1 MSSFPEWVWDLVD
14 LAAALAGGAV
24 EAEAEALGRLE
35 AADRLLEV
43 EETLLQ
49 SHLFLGYPAALE
61 AFRRWRARGV
71 APPEAAREGSEL
83 WRRRGKEICRL
94 VYADSYERLRKNVAA
109 LHPDLDRWMV
119 IDGYGKVLGRPDLS
133 LSVREMCIVAMLVV
147 MGAGPQLRA
156 HLMGALNAGV
166 PADQIDELVRRAGGR
181 AAPENAE
188 LAQEL
193 WSTVRAKV

>member
-1 MSSFPEWVWDLVD
+1 MD

-24 EAEAEALGRLE
+24 ESEAEALGRLE

-71 APPEAAREGSEL
+71 PPPEAAREGSEL

-94 VYADSYERLRKNVAA
+94 VYADSYESLRKNVAA